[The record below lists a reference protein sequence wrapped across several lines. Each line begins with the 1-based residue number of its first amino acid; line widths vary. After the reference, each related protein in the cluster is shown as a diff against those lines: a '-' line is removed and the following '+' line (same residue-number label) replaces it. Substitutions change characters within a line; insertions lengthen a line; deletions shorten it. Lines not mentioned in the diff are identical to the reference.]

1 MYGLPGKNDLDR
13 DGKLQEWFPAATVLS
28 YIGCPCNMGAF
39 AYTLS
44 QHKNENDYENKVRT
58 LEDEE
63 CCLMSQRA
71 RGLLE
76 TERRAGLDYME
87 V

>member
-1 MYGLPGKNDLDR
+1 
-13 DGKLQEWFPAATVLS
+13 
-28 YIGCPCNMGAF
+28 MGAF

>member
-1 MYGLPGKNDLDR
+1 MNYGGVR
-13 DGKLQEWFPAATVLS
+13 VFICR
-28 YIGCPCNMGAF
+28 Y
-39 AYTLS
+39 AYFIVDEE
-44 QHKNENDYENKVRT
+44 NENDYENKVRT